1 MTRPQRWRGIPG
13 SISGA
18 LIFVGIL
25 ALVILLTSSCVHMA
39 MFGAMTNIAQ
49 AHKINKIEKSITP
62 VTQPPKY
69 HPTRHRPTS
78 R

>member
-1 MTRPQRWRGIPG
+1 MTQPQRWRGIPG

-18 LIFVGIL
+18 FIFVGIM
-25 ALVILLTSSCVHMA
+25 ALVILLTSGCVHMV
-39 MFGAMTNIAQ
+39 MLGAMTNIAQ

-62 VTQPPKY
+62 VTQPLKY
-69 HPTRHRPTS
+69 HPTHHRPTS